1 MYNKNFEGKI
11 VTIKIIEEVIRDEW
25 EMTEMK
31 KKDKRRLP
39 NHCQWKS
46 VRLLP
51 CCQGS
56 LTGTQNPSNM
66 KATL

>member
-31 KKDKRRLP
+31 KKR
-39 NHCQWKS
+39 
-46 VRLLP
+46 
-51 CCQGS
+51 
-56 LTGTQNPSNM
+56 
-66 KATL
+66 

>member
-1 MYNKNFEGKI
+1 MNE
-11 VTIKIIEEVIRDEW
+11 RW
-25 EMTEMK
+25 QRWK